1 MPKHKL
7 ARISITV
14 PELTVDALDQK
25 IVDQHYESRS
35 QAIVDM
41 INKHL
46 IADQEQRNA
55 VMVGTSQRNAV
66 WHLLRGNV
74 LKSLVRDLPHA
85 VRVWICN

>member
-46 IADQEQRNA
+46 I
-55 VMVGTSQRNAV
+55 VMV
-66 WHLLRGNV
+66 
-74 LKSLVRDLPHA
+74 LVFISKWRMSP
-85 VRVWICN
+85 